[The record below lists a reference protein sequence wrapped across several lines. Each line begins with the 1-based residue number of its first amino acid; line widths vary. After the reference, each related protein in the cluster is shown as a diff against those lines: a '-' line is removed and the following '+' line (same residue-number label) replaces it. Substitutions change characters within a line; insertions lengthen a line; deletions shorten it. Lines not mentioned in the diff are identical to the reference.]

1 MKIGH
6 GGFFFEK
13 NPMTNKIKKFLY
25 TLEHLIPDAH
35 EEIPTFAFYHP
46 LLLWMWLFNHKMWS
60 EYYVCFAKSGWHL
73 YCGLGHILCSVQC
86 RALYR
91 CLLQIVMQAPTCDR
105 PCCPQRRPPTHLRP
119 RLSSAFPLQLESSDS
134 ATQLARSIP
143 TDTALQLLGRTL
155 APTIAVMIVTRTV
168 TMPVWRPASS
178 SAELVTSRVTR
189 DSVRTRVSG
198 TSRGVTRAGRLLTP
212 RTLETAETRETRDSG
227 EDGTRRT
234 WHVRQW
240 LIDEYYRAPA
250 PAAAPPAPHPP
261 QLHPPPRHA
270 ALQRVLQRVLQR
282 RPVLQGA
289 GPPHLHHPQLL
300 LPSGSA
306 GETWDY

>member
-1 MKIGH
+1 M
-6 GGFFFEK
+6 GGLNNLCQPKCQLIKVLWPLRTSPYPNTLQWKLWTECECR
-13 NPMTNKIKKFLY
+13 TNI
-25 TLEHLIPDAH
+25 
-35 EEIPTFAFYHP
+35 
-46 LLLWMWLFNHKMWS
+46 
-60 EYYVCFAKSGWHL
+60 VCFAKSGWHL
-73 YCGLGHILCSVQC
+73 YWGLGHILCSVQHSTDVCC
-86 RALYR
+86 R
-91 CLLQIVMQAPTCDR
+91 LLCKHRLVLAPPAPR
-105 PCCPQRRPPTHLRP
+105 AAHPPTSGRSFP
-119 RLSSAFPLQLESSDS
+119 WLSPYSWSLVTQPLSWPDRYQ
-134 ATQLARSIP
+134 P
-143 TDTALQLLGRTL
+143 TPHCSYSGRTL

-168 TMPVWRPASS
+168 TMLVWRPGSS
-178 SAELVTSRVTR
+178 CELVTSRVTR
-189 DSVRTRVSG
+189 DSVRTRVCG

-270 ALQRVLQRVLQR
+270 ALQRVLQR

-289 GPPHLHHPQLL
+289 GPSHLHHP
-300 LPSGSA
+300 
-306 GETWDY
+306 